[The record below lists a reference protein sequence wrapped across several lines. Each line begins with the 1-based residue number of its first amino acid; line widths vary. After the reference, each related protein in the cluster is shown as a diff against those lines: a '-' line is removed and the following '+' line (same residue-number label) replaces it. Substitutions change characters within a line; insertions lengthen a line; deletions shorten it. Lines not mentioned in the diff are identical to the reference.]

1 MPRQIT
7 LRQIEYFL
15 SVADTGQIS
24 HSSNLCNVSQS
35 SMTIA
40 LQNLEDAVG
49 LPLLSRH
56 AKGVRLTD
64 AGVRFMRHVQQ
75 ARQSVQEAVL
85 AAQEVPEQISGRVCI
100 GMTETISAYLLP
112 SLMSTVTRRFRN
124 LQVAVIERER
134 ETIERQLLDG
144 ELDMALL
151 LVSNTALH
159 DDLKCETMIRSPR
172 RLWTPPDHPLLETQR
187 VTLEDV
193 AQENYLLLDMDEH
206 VQTVARYWGKY
217 GVTPRVRM
225 QSTSIEAVRSLV
237 ALGEGV
243 TILSDLVYR
252 PWSLEGNRISR
263 RDLSVAVPTM
273 DVGAVWRRK
282 VTLGRQVRTLLD
294 LFRSWKHSTL

>member
-49 LPLLSRH
+49 VSLLSRH
-56 AKGVRLTD
+56 AKGVHLTD

-85 AAQEVPEQISGRVCI
+85 AAQEVPEQIAGRVRI

-112 SLMSTVTRRFRN
+112 SLMSTITRRFRN
-124 LQVAVIERER
+124 LQVEIIERER
-134 ETIERQLLDG
+134 ETVEGQLLDG

-151 LVSNTALH
+151 LVSNAALL
-159 DDLKCETMIRSPR
+159 DDL
-172 RLWTPPDHPLLETQR
+172 
-187 VTLEDV
+187 
-193 AQENYLLLDMDEH
+193 
-206 VQTVARYWGKY
+206 
-217 GVTPRVRM
+217 
-225 QSTSIEAVRSLV
+225 
-237 ALGEGV
+237 
-243 TILSDLVYR
+243 
-252 PWSLEGNRISR
+252 
-263 RDLSVAVPTM
+263 
-273 DVGAVWRRK
+273 
-282 VTLGRQVRTLLD
+282 
-294 LFRSWKHSTL
+294 